1 MANDQGISARG
12 CSNQALNIDV
22 SSNLTKKQQYTI
34 EQIQLARSGK
44 SVNRYFSP
52 NSTDLLAKIPISIGT
67 TGRAL
72 SVNFTPPSPEIT
84 KRIYFGPVKLI
95 KFNIIYAL
103 KDTFVKSMFK
113 KPQIINFFSDYY
125 LFKILLKNRA
135 EGVNKKEGSKKGDK
149 SA

>member
-1 MANDQGISARG
+1 MIKVSSARG

-72 SVNFTPPSPEIT
+72 SVNFTPT
-84 KRIYFGPVKLI
+84 VTRNNKT
-95 KFNIIYAL
+95 NIFWTC
-103 KDTFVKSMFK
+103 K
-113 KPQIINFFSDYY
+113 IN
-125 LFKILLKNRA
+125 
-135 EGVNKKEGSKKGDK
+135 
-149 SA
+149 